1 MLKFH
6 ISNVPWKL
14 IALEAKGNAKN
25 PNDITEWMSGVSSRW
40 NELIPSIEHRSMKFN
55 FTEYIFAP
63 HIWLNGAHIGAK
75 WAEKRYVFAA
85 LNLTRIAVELCA
97 FFPSFVNINEF
108 RWLLLPQIVCR
119 VQTLLPQAI
128 RGWNNDVSCFGQKII
143 VFFSF
148 LHGTI
153 HKMSC
158 RV

>member
-1 MLKFH
+1 
-6 ISNVPWKL
+6 
-14 IALEAKGNAKN
+14 
-25 PNDITEWMSGVSSRW
+25 
-40 NELIPSIEHRSMKFN
+40 MKFN

-148 LHGTI
+148 
-153 HKMSC
+153 
-158 RV
+158 

>member
-119 VQTLLPQAI
+119 EFRHFYHKRFVAGTMTFLVLGKKLL
-128 RGWNNDVSCFGQKII
+128 
-143 VFFSF
+143 FFF
-148 LHGTI
+148 LLTWHD
-153 HKMSC
+153 S
-158 RV
+158 